1 MPRKTLCMLVLLA
14 SAACASGGP
23 APASAA
29 AGAPSSTRRDPNVIS
44 RDELADPALSTLN
57 VFEVIQHLRPN
68 FLATRGT
75 QTITNGLSNTASG
88 LVHAAID
95 DGGVLEL
102 DELNRLRVNEVIDI
116 RLLGP
121 AAAMQRFGSTANQ
134 GSVIVVRTLQRPR
147 LPPARSSR

>member
-1 MPRKTLCMLVLLA
+1 MPRKMLCLLVLLA

-44 RDELADPALSTLN
+44 RDELADAALSTLS

-68 FLATRGT
+68 FLATRGA

-102 DELNRLRVNEVIDI
+102 DELNRLRVNEVVDI

-134 GSVIVVRTLQRPR
+134 GSVIVVRTMQPLR